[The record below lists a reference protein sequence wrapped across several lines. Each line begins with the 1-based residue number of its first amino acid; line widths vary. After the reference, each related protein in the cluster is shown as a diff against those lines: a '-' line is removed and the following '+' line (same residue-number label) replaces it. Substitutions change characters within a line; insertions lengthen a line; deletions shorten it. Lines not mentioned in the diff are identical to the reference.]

1 MSGGNRTSRLRI
13 LVLRDPG
20 FQLDGQDTGS
30 GEITAMLE
38 QEPSFKVSESAAG
51 YGEAAR
57 AAHRG
62 DIDLVIVDEVAGE
75 PAAVVE
81 QLDQAVPE
89 IPVIVLLDSDHAM
102 LAQACILAGAR
113 AYLFRPFEPNDLIDM
128 IRRIYEKEDRRRR
141 KTAPQGG
148 PKSGRLIAVHGPKGG
163 VGTTTVAVNLA
174 VAIYQQTNLRVV
186 LVDGSLLSGDVAVAM
201 NIANENS
208 IADVVAHLRELDG
221 DLLNDTLLHHGAGV
235 WVLPAP
241 SELERAEVINGEETT
256 AVLAA
261 LRQHFDVVVVDTAS
275 RPDEHLLAALD
286 QSDVVL
292 VVCTPEIASL
302 KNAARFLALA
312 HELGYGDEKLKL
324 TINRLSSHGSIPLKD
339 IEANLRHKMAF
350 GLPSDGIPVIE
361 ALNAGEPVVLMRP
374 SARIAREIRT
384 VAGELVALVG
394 DGRLEVRVTQRGLA
408 GAWRDDHEV
417 AGGVQPVMPQLRL
430 HGVPVRGERGRLDE
444 DPGATAQGPEERR
457 QQQVQVD
464 RERVHGHDLVRSG
477 AHEACGPLADD
488 AVSLDPCGAAAEV
501 ALHALGGPR
510 IELREDRVP
519 CRTRL
524 DAQGVAREVR
534 RLRAVRGARDVEQLA
549 QAGHGIAGVGRPCA
563 GFRGRD
569 REGGGHAPTAAARP
583 RNRSAVSRVM
593 VSRAAAPTSDSAA
606 MAAPGCRSPSGKG

>member
-1 MSGGNRTSRLRI
+1 MSSNRTSRLRI

-30 GEITAMLE
+30 GEITQMLE

-62 DIDLVIVDEVAGE
+62 DIDLVIIDEVAGE

-81 QLDQAVPE
+81 QLDATVPE
-89 IPVIVLLDSDHAM
+89 IPVIVLLDADHAM

-113 AYLFRPFEPNDLIDM
+113 AYLFRPFEPSELIEM

-141 KTAPQGG
+141 KSAPQGG
-148 PKSGRLIAVHGPKGG
+148 PKSGRLIAVHGPKCG
-163 VGTTTVAVNLA
+163 VGTTTIAVNLA

-241 SELERAEVINGEETT
+241 SELERAEVINGEETM

-261 LRQHFDVVVVDTAS
+261 LRQYFDVVVVDTAS

-339 IEANLRHKMAF
+339 IESNLRHKMAF

-384 VAGELVALVG
+384 VAGELVNLFGFG
-394 DGRLEVRVTQRGLA
+394 DDRASSSGPAPR
-408 GAWRDDHEV
+408 
-417 AGGVQPVMPQLRL
+417 GGVF
-430 HGVPVRGERGRLDE
+430 
-444 DPGATAQGPEERR
+444 
-457 QQQVQVD
+457 
-464 RERVHGHDLVRSG
+464 
-477 AHEACGPLADD
+477 
-488 AVSLDPCGAAAEV
+488 
-501 ALHALGGPR
+501 
-510 IELREDRVP
+510 
-519 CRTRL
+519 
-524 DAQGVAREVR
+524 R
-534 RLRAVRGARDVEQLA
+534 RLARRRA
-549 QAGHGIAGVGRPCA
+549 
-563 GFRGRD
+563 
-569 REGGGHAPTAAARP
+569 
-583 RNRSAVSRVM
+583 S
-593 VSRAAAPTSDSAA
+593 
-606 MAAPGCRSPSGKG
+606 

>member
-1 MSGGNRTSRLRI
+1 MSNSLNTRLRI

-20 FQLDGQDTGS
+20 FQLDGQDNES
-30 GEITAMLE
+30 GDLTTALE
-38 QEPSFKVSESAAG
+38 EDASFRVTESAAG

-62 DIDLVIVDEVAGE
+62 DADIIIIDEVAGD

-81 QLDQAVPE
+81 QLDHAAPE
-89 IPVIVLLDSDHAM
+89 IPVIVVLEPDLGVV
-102 LAQACILAGAR
+102 AQACILAGAR
-113 AYLFRPFEPNDLIDM
+113 AYVFRPFDPSEMIDLVK
-128 IRRIYEKEDRRRR
+128 RIYEKEDRRRR
-141 KTAPQGG
+141 KSTPSSG

-163 VGTTTVAVNLA
+163 VGTTTLAVNLA
-174 VAIYQQTNLRVV
+174 VALYQQTQLRIV

-221 DLLNDTLLHHGAGV
+221 DLLNDTLLHHGSGL

-261 LRQHFDVVVVDTAS
+261 LRQHYDVVVVDTAS

-339 IEANLRHKMAF
+339 IESNLRQKMAF

-374 SARIAREIRT
+374 SARIAREIRS
-384 VAGELVALVG
+384 VAS
-394 DGRLEVRVTQRGLA
+394 
-408 GAWRDDHEV
+408 
-417 AGGVQPVMPQLRL
+417 
-430 HGVPVRGERGRLDE
+430 
-444 DPGATAQGPEERR
+444 
-457 QQQVQVD
+457 
-464 RERVHGHDLVRSG
+464 DLV
-477 AHEACGPLADD
+477 
-488 AVSLDPCGAAAEV
+488 SL
-501 ALHALGGPR
+501 LGIGDQNAPSN
-510 IELREDRVP
+510 P
-519 CRTRL
+519 T
-524 DAQGVAREVR
+524 
-534 RLRAVRGARDVEQLA
+534 GARGSMFKRLT
-549 QAGHGIAGVGRPCA
+549 R
-563 GFRGRD
+563 R
-569 REGGGHAPTAAARP
+569 
-583 RNRSAVSRVM
+583 
-593 VSRAAAPTSDSAA
+593 RAS
-606 MAAPGCRSPSGKG
+606 